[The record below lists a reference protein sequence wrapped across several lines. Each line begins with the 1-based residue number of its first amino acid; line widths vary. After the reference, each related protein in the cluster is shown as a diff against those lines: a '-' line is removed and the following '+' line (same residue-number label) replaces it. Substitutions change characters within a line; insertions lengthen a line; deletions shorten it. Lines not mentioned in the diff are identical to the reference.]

1 MLQLNYKETSEVSQ
15 QKMKIH
21 GQYIKDLSFENPN
34 SPFLS
39 SKEAPSINVM
49 VNVNSVKL
57 EGTEGKEEGEKKK
70 SFHEITLHIEAK
82 AMVKNEN
89 VKDGVAFIC
98 ETKYCGIFS
107 IENPAELSAEEVRQA
122 LFIGGP
128 TFLFPFAREII
139 ARATSSGGFPPLMLD
154 PIDFEAM
161 YKQQSQQQKSN
172 ASNENFN

>member
-1 MLQLNYKETSEVSQ
+1 MSQ

-39 SKEAPSINVM
+39 PREAPSINVM
-49 VNVNSVKL
+49 VNINSVKL
-57 EGTEGKEEGEKKK
+57 EGAEDKEGNDEEK

-82 AMVKNEN
+82 ATVKDEN
-89 VKDGVAFIC
+89 IKDGVAFIC

-107 IENPAELSAEEVRQA
+107 IENSAELSAEEVKQA

-139 ARATSSGGFPPLMLD
+139 ARVTSSGGFPPLMLD

-161 YKQQSQQQKSN
+161 YKQQGQQQKDTV
-172 ASNENFN
+172 SNENFN

>member
-1 MLQLNYKETSEVSQ
+1 MR
-15 QKMKIH
+15 IH
-21 GQYIKDLSFENPN
+21 SQYIKDLSLENPN

-39 SKEAPSINVM
+39 PKEVPNIDVM
-49 VNVNSVKL
+49 VNINSVKL
-57 EGTEGKEEGEKKK
+57 KGSEGKKGGSEEK

-82 AMVKNEN
+82 AMVKDEN
-89 VKDGVAFIC
+89 IKDGIAFIC

-107 IENPAELSAEEVRQA
+107 IENFAELSTEEVNRA

-128 TFLFPFAREII
+128 TFLFPFARELI
-139 ARATSSGGFPPLMLD
+139 ARVTSSGGFPPLMLD

-161 YKQQSQQQKSN
+161 YEQQYRRQENN

>member
-1 MLQLNYKETSEVSQ
+1 MLQ
-15 QKMKIH
+15 QKIRIH

-39 SKEAPSINVM
+39 SNKAPDINVM
-49 VNVNSVKL
+49 VNINSVKL
-57 EGTEGKEEGEKKK
+57 EGTENKEGRDEEK
-70 SFHEITLHIEAK
+70 SFHEITLHIEIK
-82 AMVKNEN
+82 ATVKDEN
-89 VKDGVAFIC
+89 IKDGVAFIC

-107 IENPAELSAEEVRQA
+107 IENFKELSEEEVRQA

-139 ARATSSGGFPPLMLD
+139 ARVTSSGGFPPLMLD
-154 PIDFEAM
+154 PIDFETM
-161 YKQQSQQQKSN
+161 YEQQSKQKKSN

>member
-1 MLQLNYKETSEVSQ
+1 MSQYKI
-15 QKMKIH
+15 KIH

-39 SKEAPSINVM
+39 LKEAPSINVM

-57 EGTEGKEEGEKKK
+57 KGAESNEENDEEK
-70 SFHEITLHIEAK
+70 SFHEVTLHIEVK
-82 AMVKNEN
+82 AVIESESM
-89 VKDGVAFIC
+89 KDGVAFIC

-107 IENPAELSAEEVRQA
+107 IENSAKLSAEGVRQA

-139 ARATSSGGFPPLMLD
+139 ARVTSSGGFPSLILD

-161 YKQQSQQQKSN
+161 YKQQSQQQKDTV
-172 ASNENFN
+172 SNENFN

>member
-1 MLQLNYKETSEVSQ
+1 MSQ
-15 QKMKIH
+15 QKMRIH
-21 GQYIKDLSFENPN
+21 NQYVKDLSLENPN

-39 SKEAPSINVM
+39 LKEVPNIDVM
-49 VNVNSVKL
+49 VNVNSMKL
-57 EGTEGKEEGEKKK
+57 EGSEGTEGESEEK

-82 AMVKNEN
+82 AMVKDEN
-89 VKDGVAFIC
+89 IKDGIAFIC

-107 IENPAELSAEEVRQA
+107 VENFAELSAEEVNRA

-128 TFLFPFAREII
+128 TFLFPFAREVI
-139 ARATSSGGFPPLMLD
+139 ARVTSSGGFPPLMLD

-161 YKQQSQQQKSN
+161 YEQQSQQQKSN